1 MKVLLRDHVAI
12 ITGGGGALG
21 EAMALEFARE
31 GAALVIGEIDEAA
44 ARRVANGV
52 IAAGGKAIP
61 VVADVTDPEQVKGM
75 VDAGV
80 RAFGRIHILVN
91 NAGTTGKKDH
101 RKKTILE
108 MEKSE
113 WERVLAVNLTSVFN
127 CSKCVLPLMI
137 GERHGHILNISSV
150 AAKVGGLINGVHY
163 VAAKAGM
170 IGMTKALA
178 REYAREN
185 IRVNALCLGRI
196 ETPANLSV
204 PREFHEKLIAQ
215 IPLGRLGTPREVAAA
230 AAFMASDASS
240 YITGATL
247 DVNGGWLMD

>member
-1 MKVLLRDHVAI
+1 VDVLLKGRVAI

-21 EAMALEFARE
+21 EAMAIEFARE
-31 GAALVIGEIDEAA
+31 GASLILGDIDEGK
-44 ARRVANGV
+44 ARGVVDRVRG
-52 IAAGGKAIP
+52 AGGKAIS
-61 VVADVTDPEQVKGM
+61 VAVDVTDLEQVKEM
-75 VDAGV
+75 VDKGV
-80 RAFGRIHILVN
+80 RAYGKIDILVN
-91 NAGTTGKKDH
+91 NAGTTGRKGHK
-101 RKKTILE
+101 KKTILE
-108 MEKSE
+108 MDGSE

-127 CSKCVLPLMI
+127 CTKSVLPVMI
-137 GERHGHILNISSV
+137 KEKYGHILNISSL

-170 IGMTKALA
+170 IGITKALA
-178 REYAREN
+178 REYALEN

-204 PREFHEKLIAQ
+204 PPEFQQKLIDQ
-215 IPLGRLGTPREVAAA
+215 IPLGRLGTPQEVAAA
-230 AAFMASDASS
+230 AAFMVSDASS